1 MKFESE
7 VSDKEYTLRD
17 REMNLRRME
26 DEVNVRKKELALAR
40 FDEDSED
47 DVSSA
52 QLAKLADRWVD
63 DGEHTLAPIGGD

>member
-52 QLAKLADRWVD
+52 QLAKLADR
-63 DGEHTLAPIGGD
+63 